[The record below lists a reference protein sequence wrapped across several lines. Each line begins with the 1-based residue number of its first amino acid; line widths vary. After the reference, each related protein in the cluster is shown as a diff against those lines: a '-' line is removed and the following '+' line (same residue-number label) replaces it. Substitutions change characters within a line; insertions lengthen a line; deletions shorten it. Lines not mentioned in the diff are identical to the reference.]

1 MTLLTE
7 NYKCIQLKK
16 SVQILIQYLFV
27 LIKGLQNHAMQDGFR
42 N

>member
-1 MTLLTE
+1 MTLLLI
-7 NYKCIQLKK
+7 NSIKK
-16 SVQILIQYLFV
+16 VQIFMQYLLV